1 MIQKSYSSNYI
12 AGAWHRSTGT
22 DAVDVC
28 DPNTGALLTQVGCGT
43 DEDVF
48 HAVTAAKHA
57 FSAWA
62 ATPLA
67 DKCTTIRRL
76 QERLLARQPL
86 LADAIAAEVGTPL
99 KIARIVQVD
108 APIRNIGNFVD
119 LAAEFPWQLTLNNSI
134 VEREPFGVVACIT
147 PWNFPLHQIVL
158 KIVPALLAGNTVV
171 LKPSELTP
179 RTTRL
184 ICDAIDEAG
193 FPPGVVNVVNGIG
206 SIVGAA
212 LSSAEDVDMVS
223 FTGSTEAGRA
233 VSYLAAATIKKVT
246 LELGGKSPSLVL
258 PGADLS
264 AAVKGTLASCLLN
277 NGQTCSALTRLIIPS
292 HDLVSVE
299 ALLHQEIAKLTV
311 GSSLIEGN
319 RIGPLISAKQRDRVD
334 ALISKGVQEG
344 AVPIATGPLIPR
356 TGFFVSPKAF
366 RVEPANVLAKEE
378 VFGPV
383 LCIIPYDDVAHGIS
397 LANDTVYGLAGAVW
411 GERNQALD
419 AARKIRSGQVDINGA
434 RFNPMAPFGGY
445 KQSGVGREGGH
456 VGLEEFL
463 EHKAIQINDL
473 GKD

>member
-1 MIQKSYSSNYI
+1 MKRIYDSNYI
-12 AGAWHRSTGT
+12 AGTWHRSTAK
-22 DAVDVC
+22 DMIDVC
-28 DPNTGALLTQVGCGT
+28 DPNTGALAGQVGCGT
-43 DEDVF
+43 EEDAYQ
-48 HAVTAAKHA
+48 AVSAAQQA
-57 FSAWA
+57 FAAWSG
-62 ATPLA
+62 TPLTE
-67 DKCTTIRRL
+67 KCATINRL

-108 APIRNIGNFVD
+108 APIRNIGNFID
-119 LAAEFPWQLTLNNSI
+119 LAAAFPWSQNLGNSLI
-134 VEREPFGVVACIT
+134 EREPFGVVACIT

-158 KIVPALLAGNTVV
+158 KVVPALLAGNTVV

-184 ICDAIDEAG
+184 ICEAIDQAG

-206 SIVGAA
+206 SIVGSA
-212 LSSAEDVDMVS
+212 LSRAEGVDMVS

-233 VSYLAAATIKKVT
+233 VSRLAAGTIKKVT

-258 PGADLS
+258 PGADLPV
-264 AAVKGTLASCLLN
+264 AIKGTLASCFLN
-277 NGQTCSALTRLIIPS
+277 NGQTCSALTRLIVPS
-292 HDLVSVE
+292 HDFVSVE
-299 ALLHQEIAKLTV
+299 ALLHQEMAKLTV

-319 RIGPLISAKQRDRVD
+319 RIGPLISAKQRERVD
-334 ALISKGVQEG
+334 ALITKGVEEG
-344 AVPIATGPLIPR
+344 AVPIASGPLIPR

-366 RVEPANVLAKEE
+366 RVEPANVLANEE
-378 VFGPV
+378 IFGPV
-383 LCIIPYDDVAHGIS
+383 LCVIPYDDIAHGIR
-397 LANDTVYGLAGAVW
+397 LANETVYGLAGAVW

-434 RFNPMAPFGGY
+434 RFNPMAPFGGF